1 MFVWMSRSPAA
12 PRFEFR
18 SEHVWTLT
26 FLSGCLAFV
35 HADHTVLSGCLAFV
49 HACCLPHSA
58 KQNGLRYVPFLFR
71 RES

>member
-35 HADHTVLSGCLAFV
+35 HA
-49 HACCLPHSA
+49 CCLPHSA